1 MKDDKLEKGKQSM
14 NAYAKYSSLTIQVIL
29 IVVLAGWGGREL
41 DKWLEMSFPLFTV
54 VLVVIGAVAG
64 FYYLFRELLK
74 K

>member
-41 DKWLEMSFPLFTV
+41 DKWLGMSFPLFTV
-54 VLVVIGAVAG
+54 LLVVIGAVTG